1 MNYKKVEEL
10 FVDFILDLIGPSLER
25 ENERN
30 INISIIR
37 NILNNIF
44 SIKLP
49 DYNIYIL
56 PHGSFPSK
64 TYLKSGD
71 IDLTL
76 ILELKTNKKILI
88 EIPDNFINK
97 ILSIMKNGFEKY
109 NRQLSFDLFT
119 EITIINADI
128 SILKCKIGT
137 ISFDISINNFSGLYK
152 ILFINYIENHFEIK
166 FNKNN
171 YFHDSLYSN
180 KKIIILRR
188 ALLLI
193 KAWLYY
199 EGNLMGSN
207 IGLMANYTLEILIIF
222 IFNYYYEYIY
232 NEFDGFEKF
241 FEILEAINLE
251 NNVIS
256 LFGIISKINFY
267 NSILLFNSDSLKNK
281 DINQPFWYL
290 NNEYK
295 NNNTDNHEDN
305 INEYNNSLINCH
317 SKPLLNIDEIK
328 KFISNLNNSNGN
340 IYLKKEGKNINIA
353 KYDKPV
359 NILDPLNNHNNL
371 GKSLNFHNFSRMKKV
386 IIFLNK
392 KLKNIQEIRKNG
404 NPFLYINALLNLFKI
419 TLSNTFIDCF
429 SNTLSIPKILS
440 NSKLLKLSQRYQ
452 EKNIKI
458 DNDKIQKFNSLLL
471 RKDNISIKNG
481 INNLEIED
489 YDNYA
494 EENLEKSC
502 EEDQD
507 EYAEEENEDENEDED
522 EEDERENNNDD
533 NKNKFSNIINNEILN
548 KLFEQNKNS
557 QKIRDYNILFL
568 KQSEDYSNKL
578 SKFLKEHNIIS

>member
-56 PHGSFPSK
+56 PYGSFPSK

-109 NRQLSFDLFT
+109 NRQLSYDLFT
-119 EITIINADI
+119 EIKIINADI

-137 ISFDISINNFSGLYK
+137 IYIDISINNFSGLYK

-180 KKIIILRR
+180 KKTIILRR

-207 IGLMANYTLEILIIF
+207 IGLMANYTLEILIIY
-222 IFNYYYEYIY
+222 IFNFYYEYIY

-267 NSILLFNSDSLKNK
+267 NSLLLFNSDSLKNK

-295 NNNTDNHEDN
+295 NINTDNHEN
-305 INEYNNSLINCH
+305 KMNENNNSLINCH
-317 SKPLLNIDEIK
+317 SKPLLNIEEIK
-328 KFISNLNNSNGN
+328 KFITNLNNSNGN

-353 KYDKPV
+353 KYDKPL

-371 GKSLNFHNFSRMKKV
+371 GNSLNFHNFTRMKKV

-392 KLKNIQEIRKNG
+392 KLKNIQEVRKNG

-419 TLSNTFIDCF
+419 TLSNTFIDFF
-429 SNTLSIPKILS
+429 SNTLSVPKILA
-440 NSKLLKLSQRYQ
+440 NSKLLKLSQKYQ

-471 RKDNISIKNG
+471 RKDNINIKNG
-481 INNLEIED
+481 NNLEIED
-489 YDNYA
+489 YDDYA
-494 EENLEKSC
+494 EENSEKSC

-507 EYAEEENEDENEDED
+507 EYAEEEYEDED
-522 EEDERENNNDD
+522 EEDERENNNNNND
-533 NKNKFSNIINNEILN
+533 KNKFSNIINNEILN

-557 QKIRDYNILFL
+557 QKIKDYNILFL

-578 SKFLKEHNIIS
+578 EKFLKEHNIIS